1 MWRAL
6 ILGVAFLGIGWGSVP
21 ADAQVA
27 ELLKII
33 PDDAAGFVVVNDLAA
48 TSGQI
53 EALAAK
59 LSTPLP
65 SPLMVIKAQAGLDK
79 GVADHGS
86 LVVVGLLVPR
96 GGQQPPDLHT
106 VMLVPVEDYG
116 QVIAQ
121 LQPDDA
127 AAKVAQVKL
136 RGASML
142 AARRGA
148 YLALARPEHRAS
160 LERMLD
166 PKRDISQ
173 TAAPLAEWLGTQQLS
188 LVLTP
193 AGTQALGD
201 AAWNGLDAIKRQGLP
216 GQDPQMTAA
225 GLGVY
230 QDLVR
235 GMQHEFAQVGVAL
248 NVDPDRGLGIEKLV
262 MLKPESILAT
272 ASADVPALT
281 RPALS
286 GLPGGTYMMAV
297 EGPMLPVLME
307 AMMGMSMNVMRR
319 LPAAGGESG
328 LSEEQ
333 YREMIS
339 GSMEAMRG
347 VKSMSMVFGV
357 GQPNEGIY
365 GRTVALMKVDQADK
379 FLEAYEQSIQ
389 KMQGVTANLK
399 VPYMAR
405 FETGH
410 EEIDGKSVLKITTD
424 MSQMNIPQTP
434 GAPDMKK
441 TMESLFGPD
450 GKLHI
455 YVAAADPQTVV
466 LAYASA
472 ENLRRGLA
480 AARSGQPEL
489 AADPQTVTTAQL
501 LPGDSPWVGYLSP
514 QGTLAF
520 ARNMVSKFAAP
531 VAMMI
536 PPFPDSPPI
545 GMAMRLKAD
554 RLEATAVVPVDLI
567 QAIVAYGAQ
576 VRAMAVPPPQV
587 PPQAPPALPK
597 EKPTDGQFESN
608 N

>member
-6 ILGVAFLGIGWGSVP
+6 ILGVAFLGIGWDSRP

-27 ELLKII
+27 GLLKVI
-33 PDDAAGFVVVNDLAA
+33 PDDVAGFVVVNDLAA

-65 SPLMVIKAQAGLDK
+65 SPLMVVKAQAGLEK
-79 GVADHGS
+79 GVADHGT
-86 LVVVGLLVPR
+86 LAVVGLLVPR

-116 QVIAQ
+116 QVIGQ
-121 LQPDDA
+121 LQPADA
-127 AAKVAQVKL
+127 AARISPVKL
-136 RGASML
+136 HGAPML
-142 AARRGA
+142 AARRGD
-148 YLALARPEHRAS
+148 YLALARPEHQAS
-160 LERMLD
+160 LERLLD
-166 PKRDISQ
+166 AQRDITQ
-173 TAAPLAEWLGTQQLS
+173 TVAPLTEWLGTQQLS

-201 AAWNGLDAIKRQGLP
+201 AAWNGLDAVKRQGLP

-225 GLGVY
+225 GLGLY

-248 NVDPDRGLGIEKLV
+248 NADPDRGLSIEKLV
-262 MLKPESILAT
+262 MLKPESTLAK

-286 GLPGGTYMMAV
+286 GLPGGTYMMAA
-297 EGPMLPVLME
+297 EGPVLPVMME

-357 GQPNEGIY
+357 GQPKEGIY
-365 GRTVALMKVDQADK
+365 GRTVALMKVDQSDK
-379 FLEAYEQSIQ
+379 FLESYEQSIQ
-389 KMQGVTANLK
+389 KMQAVTANLK
-399 VPYMAR
+399 IPYMAR
-405 FETGH
+405 FETSH

-424 MSQMNIPQTP
+424 MSQMNMPQTP
-434 GAPDMKK
+434 GGPDMKK
-441 TMESLFGPD
+441 TMESMFGPD

-472 ENLRRGLA
+472 DNFRRGLA
-480 AARSGQPEL
+480 AVRSGQPEL
-489 AADPQTVTTAQL
+489 AADPQTAITAKL
-501 LPGDSPWVGYLSP
+501 LPGDSPWVGYMSP
-514 QGTLAF
+514 HGTIAF
-520 ARNMVSKFAAP
+520 ARNMVSQFAPP
-531 VAMMI
+531 VAMMM

-545 GMAMRLKAD
+545 GMAVKLKAD
-554 RLEATAVVPVDLI
+554 RLEANAIVPVEVM
-567 QAIVAYGAQ
+567 QAAIDYAAK
-576 VRAMAVPPPQV
+576 VRAMALPPQAP
-587 PPQAPPALPK
+587 PPQAPPALPL
-597 EKPTDGQFESN
+597 EKPTDGQFEPN